1 MTDNRPAPR
10 VGDIEFSVYGGRT
23 QPFVDV
29 DSENRYSTHEPIGTD
44 PVRQYLGPK
53 LDEIT
58 IVGECSPD
66 EASQI
71 DDLEGE
77 VEVRTPRWSG
87 TATVDSTS
95 TEAQQK
101 KSEGEW
107 IYKYNIKL
115 TEAP

>member
-1 MTDNRPAPR
+1 MSERVQPR
-10 VGDIEFSVYGGRT
+10 IGSVSPSVYDGRT

-29 DSENRYSTHEPIGTD
+29 DSENRYTTHEPIGMD

-58 IVGECSPD
+58 IVGDCTEE
-66 EASQI
+66 EAGQI

-101 KSEGEW
+101 KSEDEW